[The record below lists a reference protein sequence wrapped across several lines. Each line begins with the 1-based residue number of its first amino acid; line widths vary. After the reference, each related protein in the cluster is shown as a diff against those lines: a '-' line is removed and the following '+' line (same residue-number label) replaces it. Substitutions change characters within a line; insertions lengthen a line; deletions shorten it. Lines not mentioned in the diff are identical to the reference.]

1 MTPPPFDSRPRPR
14 ESDDLGCAHR
24 VPRLP
29 QAIRV
34 PRAAP
39 AEGRAMCSARG
50 RARMRRVRRPRAGST
65 KRGAAVM
72 LEQDSGAFEV
82 AEGLA
87 ELRYNRN
94 MNNL

>member
-1 MTPPPFDSRPRPR
+1 
-14 ESDDLGCAHR
+14 
-24 VPRLP
+24 
-29 QAIRV
+29 
-34 PRAAP
+34 
-39 AEGRAMCSARG
+39 MCSARG